1 MITQFAPLSAAK
13 PLEPPASAA
22 ARALLCWGIRANVQ
36 LNLFNNVSAALKLKT
51 FYQAQLPHPR
61 AIDTAQRWSRDA
73 LGQRDL
79 GYGQGPFGNGAVS
92 VNRG

>member
-1 MITQFAPLSAAK
+1 MTTQFAPLSAAK
-13 PLEPPASAA
+13 PTEPLAGVA
-22 ARALLCWGIRANVQ
+22 ARALFCWAIRANAQ
-36 LNLFNNVSAALKLKT
+36 LKLFNNGSAALKLRT

-79 GYGQGPFGNGAVS
+79 GDGQGPLGNGAVS